1 MKQYLRRY
9 QTAGTTQADPNAE
22 KKKRMYDNAMEEY
35 QYFMENPASWAEDP
49 EMHTPDGKFNLCLD
63 CIRVDWANPEDI
75 MDAYRLIEEGYSVGT
90 HHNAEAFNN
99 GLKALNLPPPV
110 YNSKPAVRTA
120 APQKA
125 MGGIHYGTFAP
136 PMFAA
141 GGMPCYECGGMYA
154 EGGATN
160 CPPGTVPDGNG
171 NCVQDLS
178 TPPTP
183 ESSFFQYYQDLLS
196 KPGMTEG
203 MARKSIKAKREC
215 KPGDECWEETKTF
228 VKEAMAPNP
237 PADPYA
243 GMERLYMDLS
253 ESDYK
258 KVPAALREGTQGNM
272 GMRNRVPYGWRDED
286 GTVYYEHGVPGT
298 PGYQGKFSGKADKS
312 KYHFVEELQPTKR
325 YGGNSAEYIPFDEYE
340 QYAEGGG
347 IPERYKNMGFTKTGV
362 KKESTNEGKKWMVLA
377 KKGDDYKV
385 VHGGY
390 DGMKDYT
397 QHGSEDRRER
407 FWDRMGGRDSA
418 KANDPFSPLYWH
430 KKFGTW
436 AEGGELDM
444 YDDGGDFYS
453 GPYSNMYQEGD
464 YQVDRVTKRKL
475 ENLENNGWNRGLAAA
490 TTLTDPRNGAQYL
503 PKGSFLKGMMGLAS
517 GVSGTILGAEK
528 LFAKDKHTST
538 LMNSGTDE
546 LGNTQDVLKARYDK
560 ANPAKPEPAQKPAGF
575 APYGIT
581 PEFMQ
586 QIKNQPV
593 KSNMTPTGGSSMG
606 AMEKFDQPNYEPD
619 FTTQNS
625 TTQQPPATSNQSPAN
640 LNIPQSFQ
648 NMMQGIQMKRH
659 GGLTKFWPGGPFT
672 GNPLQATFNAQGIGA
687 PGMGNGISGGNY
699 MDFNGVSAEQVR
711 ETAPTVGYT
720 PPINP
725 GVQMQKTSE
734 SSYTGDDAGFVAGN
748 NAIVGLG
755 YFADWAERRDQRKN
769 LNYDQQ
775 LRMAGNTDSMY
786 NAYNPK
792 NPFGNERTNMAVG
805 PNSQLVMGTPLQD
818 FSQVGAKYGGM
829 KKYRRGGTYEVSPEE
844 IMAIL
849 AAGGEIEYL

>member
-1 MKQYLRRY
+1 MANKPNNPSLWSKAKSLAKQKFDVYPSAY
-9 QTAGTTQADPNAE
+9 ANGWAAKWYKSKGGTWSKAAE
-22 KKKRMYDNAMEEY
+22 YGMEVMEDGGMPDN
-35 QYFMENPASWAEDP
+35 
-49 EMHTPDGKFNLCLD
+49 DGF
-63 CIRVDWANPEDI
+63 RA
-75 MDAYRLIEEGYSVGT
+75 
-90 HHNAEAFNN
+90 
-99 GLKALNLPPPV
+99 LPPEV
-110 YNSKPAVRTA
+110 Q
-120 APQKA
+120 QKI
-125 MGGIHYGTFAP
+125 MSNMEFGGDMLYGTYAP
-136 PMFAA
+136 PMFAD
-141 GGMPCYECGGMYA
+141 GGMPCYECGGMY
-154 EGGATN
+154 
-160 CPPGTVPDGNG
+160 
-171 NCVQDLS
+171 
-178 TPPTP
+178 
-183 ESSFFQYYQDLLS
+183 
-196 KPGMTEG
+196 
-203 MARKSIKAKREC
+203 
-215 KPGDECWEETKTF
+215 
-228 VKEAMAPNP
+228 
-237 PADPYA
+237 
-243 GMERLYMDLS
+243 
-253 ESDYK
+253 
-258 KVPAALREGTQGNM
+258 
-272 GMRNRVPYGWRDED
+272 ED
-286 GTVYYEHGVPGT
+286 
-298 PGYQGKFSGKADKS
+298 
-312 KYHFVEELQPTKR
+312 
-325 YGGNSAEYIPFDEYE
+325 
-340 QYAEGGG
+340 GGG

-560 ANPAKPEPAQKPAGF
+560 ANPAKPEPEQKPAGF

-593 KSNMTPTGGSSMG
+593 KSNMTPTGGSGIG
-606 AMEKFDQPNYEPD
+606 AMEKFDQLNYEPD

-625 TTQQPPATSNQSPAN
+625 TTQQPPATSPVTNPGATQSTAPVTTPGATQPAGTPNQTINRGNGTAKMDADGNYIYGSDATGWSKSKSREAAESKWRAGSYNHTPTSAPVAPVG
-640 LNIPQSFQ
+640 IPDSLQDLMNGVQ
-648 NMMQGIQMKRH
+648 IKRN
-659 GGLTKFWPGGPFT
+659 GGLAKFYPGGPFT

-725 GVQMQKTSE
+725 GVRMQKTSE

-748 NAIVGLG
+748 NAILGLG
-755 YFADWAERRDQRKN
+755 YFADWAERRNERKN
-769 LNYDQQ
+769 LNYNQQ

-818 FSQVGAKYGGM
+818 FSQVGAQYGGM